1 MLTSAIL
8 LIFAAGFL
16 WLAVQA
22 AGAFASYIR
31 PPPSSVS
38 TLKEIDIGRVFETWL
53 LGGAALGSAVAAM
66 LCAAFALGFAD

>member
-16 WLAVQA
+16 WLAVKA

-31 PPPSSVS
+31 SSPSSVS
-38 TLKEIDIGRVFETWL
+38 TLKEIDIGRVFEAWL
-53 LGGAALGSAVAAM
+53 LGGAALGSSVAAM